1 MSSLTLI
8 WVAALVLI
16 GAALTWMSGLILAR
30 LVKEGHAAK
39 RAAERKLI
47 IQALSGLLRGQAEA
61 AGALS
66 PFVARPQVLAEAI
79 LDFQG
84 LIRGADQ
91 ERAMDALRN
100 LGLIEAL
107 EGRVLHGS
115 RDERLTSVEA
125 LAALGGDEVKA
136 ALRRAIRS
144 KDANV
149 RMAAIK
155 GLADAGAPPTP
166 SRLLDY
172 VGTGE
177 LAPSRIFAEVMR
189 QAVAG
194 APAEGLLALRRQD
207 LTPLMRAVLLDA
219 LGRSGAYEAVPALAA
234 AATDPDPDV
243 RTAAVRG
250 LGRLQHPAAAD
261 TLASALADQIWTVR
275 AAGAEAVGAAG
286 LVRLAPAVAA
296 LLDDPEWW
304 VRFRAGDAL
313 SRLGKLGRG
322 LLETVA
328 ADDARPVAQRAAE
341 RALAEGG

>member
-8 WVAALVLI
+8 WVIALVLI
-16 GAALTWMSGLILAR
+16 GAALAWMSGLILAR
-30 LVKEGHAAK
+30 LVKET
-39 RAAERKLI
+39 RAADRTADRKLI

-61 AGALS
+61 GDILP
-66 PFVARPQVLAEAI
+66 PFVRRPQVLAEAV

-91 ERAMDALRN
+91 ERAMGALRN
-100 LGLIEAL
+100 LGLIPVLEA
-107 EGRVLHGS
+107 RIIHGS

-125 LAALGGDEVKA
+125 LAALGGEEVKA

-144 KDANV
+144 KDPNV

-177 LAPSRIFAEVMR
+177 LTPSRVYSEVMR
-189 QAVAG
+189 QAVAA
-194 APAEGLLALRRQD
+194 APADGLLALQRHD
-207 LTPLMRAVLLDA
+207 LSSLMRAVLLDA
-219 LGRSGAYEAVPALAA
+219 LGRSGAYEAVPALALA
-234 AATDPDPDV
+234 AEDPAPDV

-250 LGRLQHPAAAD
+250 LGRLQHPSAASTLAAALVD
-261 TLASALADQIWTVR
+261 EAWTVR
-275 AAGAEAVGAAG
+275 SAGAEAVGAAG
-286 LVRLAPAVAA
+286 LVRLAPQVAA

-313 SRLGKLGRG
+313 GKLGKAGRG
-322 LLETVA
+322 QLDAAA
-328 ADDARPVAQRAAE
+328 ADGARPVAQRAAE
-341 RALAEGG
+341 RALAEIG

>member
-8 WVAALVLI
+8 WVVALVLI
-16 GAALTWMSGLILAR
+16 GAALAWMTALIVAR
-30 LVKEGHAAK
+30 FIKES
-39 RAAERKLI
+39 RSTTRSAERRLI
-47 IQALSGLLRGQAEA
+47 IQALSGLLRGQTDAV
-61 AGALS
+61 GALS
-66 PFVARPQVLAEAI
+66 PFVRRPQVLAEAI

-91 ERAMDALRN
+91 ERAMVALRN

-107 EGRVLHGS
+107 EGRILDGS

-125 LAALGGDEVKA
+125 LAALGGEEVKA

-144 KDANV
+144 KDPNV

-177 LAPSRIFAEVMR
+177 LAPSRIYAEVMR
-189 QAVAG
+189 QAVAS
-194 APAEGLLALRRQD
+194 APLEGLQALGRQD
-207 LTPLMRAVLLDA
+207 LTPLMRAMLLDA

-243 RTAAVRG
+243 RTAAIRG
-250 LGRLQHPAAAD
+250 LGRLQHPAAAE
-261 TLASALADQIWTVR
+261 TLASALADQAWTVR
-275 AAGAEAVGAAG
+275 SAAAEAVGAAG
-286 LVRLAPAVAA
+286 LVRLAPTVVP

-313 SRLGKLGRG
+313 GRLGKAGRG
-322 LLETVA
+322 LLEAAA

>member
-8 WVAALVLI
+8 WTAALVLI
-16 GAALTWMSGLILAR
+16 GAALTWMTGLIVAR
-30 LVKEGHAAK
+30 LVKES
-39 RAAERKLI
+39 RASDRSTDRKLI
-47 IQALSGLLRGQAEA
+47 IQALSGLLRGQTEA
-61 AGALS
+61 ADALS
-66 PFVARPQVLAEAI
+66 PFVRKPEVLAEAI

-84 LIRGADQ
+84 LIRGVDQ
-91 ERAMDALRN
+91 ERAMGALRS
-100 LGLIEAL
+100 LGLIQAL
-107 EGRVLHGS
+107 EERIVHGS

-144 KDANV
+144 KDPNV

-172 VGTGE
+172 VGAGE
-177 LAPSRIFAEVMR
+177 LTPSRVYAEVMR
-189 QAVAG
+189 QAVASS
-194 APAEGLLALRRQD
+194 PADGLLALRRQD
-207 LTPLMRAVLLDA
+207 LSPLMRAVLLDA
-219 LGRSGAYEAVPALAA
+219 LGRSGAYQAVPALAA
-234 AATDPDPDV
+234 AAADADPDV

-250 LGRLQHPAAAD
+250 LGRLQHPSAAD
-261 TLASALADQIWTVR
+261 TLAGALADPAWPVR
-275 AAGAEAVGAAG
+275 SAGAEAIGAAG
-286 LVRLAPAVAA
+286 LVRLAPAIAA

-313 SRLGKLGRG
+313 GRLGKAGRA
-322 LLETVA
+322 LLEA
-328 ADDARPVAQRAAE
+328 AASDDARPVAQRAAE

>member
-8 WVAALVLI
+8 WATALVLI
-16 GAALTWMSGLILAR
+16 GAALTWMTGLIVAR
-30 LVKEGHAAK
+30 LMKES
-39 RAAERKLI
+39 RASDRSTDRKLI
-47 IQALSGLLRGQAEA
+47 IQALSGLLRGQTEA
-61 AGALS
+61 AEALS
-66 PFVARPQVLAEAI
+66 PFVRKPEVLAEAI

-84 LIRGADQ
+84 LIRGVDQ
-91 ERAMDALRN
+91 ERAMGALRS
-100 LGLIEAL
+100 LGLIQAL
-107 EGRVLHGS
+107 EERIVHGS

-144 KDANV
+144 KDPNV

-172 VGTGE
+172 VGAGE
-177 LAPSRIFAEVMR
+177 LTPSRVYAEVMR
-189 QAVAG
+189 QAVASS
-194 APAEGLLALRRQD
+194 PADGLLALRRQD
-207 LTPLMRAVLLDA
+207 LSPLMRAVLLDA
-219 LGRSGAYEAVPALAA
+219 LGRSGAYQAVPALAA
-234 AATDPDPDV
+234 AAADADPDV

-250 LGRLQHPAAAD
+250 LGRLQHPSAAD
-261 TLASALADQIWTVR
+261 TLAGALADPAWPVR
-275 AAGAEAVGAAG
+275 SAGAEAIGAAG
-286 LVRLAPAVAA
+286 LVRLAPAIAA

-313 SRLGKLGRG
+313 GRLGKAGRA
-322 LLETVA
+322 LLEA
-328 ADDARPVAQRAAE
+328 AASDDARPVAQRAAE

>member
-8 WVAALVLI
+8 WVVALALI

-30 LVKEGHAAK
+30 LVKESHTAK
-39 RAAERKLI
+39 RSAERKLI

-61 AGALS
+61 VEALS
-66 PFVARPQVLAEAI
+66 PFVRQPRVLAEAI

-91 ERAMDALRN
+91 ERAMGALRH

-107 EGRVLHGS
+107 ERRIVHGS

-136 ALRRAIRS
+136 ALRRAVRS
-144 KDANV
+144 KDPNV

-155 GLADAGAPPTP
+155 GLADAGAPPTA

-172 VGTGE
+172 VGAGE
-177 LAPSRIFAEVMR
+177 LAPSRIFAELMR

-234 AATDPDPDV
+234 AATDGDADV
-243 RTAAVRG
+243 RTAAIRG

-261 TLASALADQIWTVR
+261 TLASALGDEVWTVR
-275 AAGAEAVGAAG
+275 SAAAEAIGVAG
-286 LVRLAPAVAA
+286 LARLAPAVAP

-313 SRLGKLGRG
+313 GRLGKAGRG
-322 LLETVA
+322 LLVAAA

-341 RALAEGG
+341 RALAEGV